1 MQRPRGARS
10 SLGATLTSTSRSRW
24 EAARWRPAY
33 SWPAKTHH
41 GGAGRGARLAVL
53 LRPAG
58 QLLVGALHRA
68 AVQRAQARLA
78 RRLGGGRRAAPPER
92 RAPRRQRLLAPVLV
106 LEVAPPLAPQP
117 PQRLLAPG
125 QPARA
130 AALQPTLPYPLSPR
144 TRARLGAVSG
154 AWSRASPP
162 RPRRSAP
169 CSRPGCSRLAE
180 SLRLRP
186 SACWHGLNHG
196 LPTRSSSAR
205 RLVTVRGRRGLARR
219 AGAGPRG
226 LGAHWRSD
234 SAEPGRSS
242 VLVLR
247 AAGGGRRGVGA
258 PPSEASSS
266 LPSSAAAAARAFFSR
281 LGLRPARVG

>member
-169 CSRPGCSRLAE
+169 CSRPAAAGLQRACACAPALVGTASIMACPRAAAAHAVSSLYGAGEGWPAVRAPGRAGWGRTGGRTAQSRAAA
-180 SLRLRP
+180 
-186 SACWHGLNHG
+186 ACW
-196 LPTRSSSAR
+196 SC
-205 RLVTVRGRRGLARR
+205 ARR
-219 AGAGPRG
+219 AAGAAAWARRPARPPARCRPPPR
-226 LGAHWRSD
+226 
-234 SAEPGRSS
+234 PP
-242 VLVLR
+242 R
-247 AAGGGRRGVGA
+247 A
-258 PPSEASSS
+258 
-266 LPSSAAAAARAFFSR
+266 PSSAAWAC
-281 LGLRPARVG
+281 GLRG